1 MLRFKWFYFFS
12 VLVFN
17 VAFANGELGE
27 CIELSGKEV
36 SIPSQLGDINLYK
49 DNDGFHIINKKGEVF
64 DIKNFF
70 CDPLLQKVSAEQL
83 VMFLGRNKSQL
94 TIMKPE
100 EIKKI
105 DTNSLVEVSAD
116 DKKALL
122 YKLFGKGCIFVSQM
136 NDGEYVLRAGVQSL
150 DERAIALLQNKTL
163 AKILLIAAPAV
174 YIGIGV
180 LLLNLQL
187 DVQDAGFWRTF
198 NRVLMI
204 EMNLA
209 GRIFVGCGVGM
220 MCGGIFGA
228 SYAAIKGRKERSHSD
243 AFMGAGYGL
252 LLGAG
257 VGVGYGLNE
266 FIGRVRIRN
275 TD

>member
-83 VMFLGRNKSQL
+83 EMFLGRNKSQL

-100 EIKKI
+100 DIKKI

-122 YKLFGKGCIFVSQM
+122 YKIFGKGCIFVSQM

-150 DERAIALLQNKTL
+150 DEESIDLLQNKTL
-163 AKILLIAAPAV
+163 AKIYLISCMNF
-174 YIGIGV
+174 GS
-180 LLLNLQL
+180 
-187 DVQDAGFWRTF
+187 RTY
-198 NRVLMI
+198 
-204 EMNLA
+204 
-209 GRIFVGCGVGM
+209 VGCGVGM
-220 MCGGIFGA
+220 MCGSIFGA
-228 SYAAIKGRKERSHSD
+228 SYAAIKGTKERSLLD
-243 AFMGAGYGL
+243 RALLGAGLGGI
-252 LLGAG
+252 LGAG
-257 VGVGYGLNE
+257 VGIGYGVNE
-266 FIGRVRIRN
+266 FIYNELG
-275 TD
+275 